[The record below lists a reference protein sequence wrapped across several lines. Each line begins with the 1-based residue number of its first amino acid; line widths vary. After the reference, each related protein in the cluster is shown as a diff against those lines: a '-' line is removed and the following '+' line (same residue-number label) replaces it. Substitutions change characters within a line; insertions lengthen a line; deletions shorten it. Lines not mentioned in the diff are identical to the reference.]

1 MNKLENLVQAHS
13 NTLVFLAANP
23 ALDGINKL
31 LNWLF
36 GAGSICLIIVWIV
49 QIAESMAESNGGQ
62 RTRGIML
69 ILGGLLLGGAAGLV
83 NLLTNPPGV

>member
-1 MNKLENLVQAHS
+1 MNKLENLLQAHS

-23 ALDGINKL
+23 ALDGIKKL
-31 LNWLF
+31 LTWFF
-36 GAGSICLIIVWIV
+36 GAGSIGLIIVGIV

-69 ILGGLLLGGAAGLV
+69 ILGGLLLAGAAGLV

>member
-23 ALDGINKL
+23 ALDGIKKL
-31 LNWLF
+31 LTWFF
-36 GAGSICLIIVWIV
+36 GAGSIGLIIVGIA

>member
-23 ALDGINKL
+23 ALDGIKKL
-31 LNWLF
+31 LTWFF
-36 GAGSICLIIVWIV
+36 GAGSIGLIIVGIV
-49 QIAESMAESNGGQ
+49 QIAKSMAESNGGQ

-69 ILGGLLLGGAAGLV
+69 IIGGLLLGGATLLV
-83 NLLTNPPGV
+83 NLLSAPPTA

>member
-13 NTLVFLAANP
+13 HTLVFLAENP
-23 ALDGINKL
+23 ALDGIKKL
-31 LNWLF
+31 LIWFF
-36 GAGSICLIIVWIV
+36 GVGSIGLIIVGIV

-69 ILGGLLLGGAAGLV
+69 IIGGLLLGGATLLV
-83 NLLTNPPGV
+83 NLLSAPPTA

>member
-1 MNKLENLVQAHS
+1 MKTELSNLAFTALTHPVLAQARGLD
-13 NTLVFLAANP
+13 TLQR
-23 ALDGINKL
+23 L
-31 LNWLF
+31 LTWFF
-36 GAGSICLIIVWIV
+36 GAGSIGLIIVGVI

-69 ILGGLLLGGAAGLV
+69 ILGGLLLAGAAGLV